1 MPTTQATRPRT
12 GVAAEDRERIGRLE
26 TQVSSIAGD
35 VSRIEHTMTD
45 GFNRIS
51 VAIEGIQ
58 ASRQVN
64 WGLIGTV
71 IFGMIGGLGT
81 AGGLFF
87 VFVSMSLRPNEIAL
101 DHLVDYQQRIESQ
114 VNNVSELIAHEIQQY
129 DEKQTERLLARNS
142 LIQSLED
149 RVAAT
154 EESLNNR
161 SDFMERSERDRATF
175 MERVPP
181 GAMLEMQKDIAR
193 LDAIMAERRQSQVA
207 E

>member
-71 IFGMIGGLGT
+71 IFGMVGGIGSF
-81 AGGLFF
+81 GGLFF
-87 VFVSMSLRPNEIAL
+87 VFVSMSMQPNEIAIG
-101 DHLVDYQQRIESQ
+101 HLVEDQQRIESQ
-114 VNNVSELIAHEIQQY
+114 VNNVSELIDHEIQQY
-129 DEKQTERLLARNS
+129 DEKQTERLLARNALIAS
-142 LIQSLED
+142 LQD

-154 EESLNNR
+154 EDSLNNR
-161 SDFMERSERDRATF
+161 SDFMGQSERDLATF

-193 LDAIMAERRQSQVA
+193 LDAIMAERMQSHVA